1 MTSKCLA
8 SDRLTALSVIEIQT
22 IKLPERIREREKER
36 ETERVTQRDILAKI
50 EELRKKWLDW
60 TFIHRERG
68 PGTPATP
75 SRHDSPRA
83 PVPRAPW
90 CRTSNTYLDQTI

>member
-36 ETERVTQRDILAKI
+36 ETERDTERSFGQERRVEEEMFGLDI
-50 EELRKKWLDW
+50 
-60 TFIHRERG
+60 H
-68 PGTPATP
+68 
-75 SRHDSPRA
+75 SP
-83 PVPRAPW
+83 
-90 CRTSNTYLDQTI
+90 